1 MEPTVLWRGS
11 TDPAAPVVVLLHGR
25 GSNEREIAGLADV
38 LPIGPAYAA
47 VRGPIDL
54 GGDGYA
60 WFENRGIGRPQA
72 ASLRT
77 QLDWFWNWLDD
88 LAEGRPV
95 VVVGFSG
102 GAAFAG
108 ALALDRPGRLA
119 GVAILYGTMPFD
131 AGLSTDPDQLDGLAV
146 FHAQAIED
154 TVIPR
159 DLLERTWTYL
169 SGDAGAIAVTHRH
182 AGGHEISQSILPSLR
197 QWITVRTQS

>member
-11 TDPAAPVVVLLHGR
+11 TDPTAPVVVLLHGR

-72 ASLRT
+72 ESLRA
-77 QLDWFWNWLDD
+77 QLDWFWRWIDELADD
-88 LAEGRPV
+88 RPV

-119 GVAILYGTMPFD
+119 GVAVLYGTMPFD
-131 AGLSTDPDQLDGLAV
+131 AGLSTDADQLDGLAV
-146 FHAQAIED
+146 FHAQATDD

-159 DLLERTWTYL
+159 ELLERTWTYL

-182 AGGHEISQSILPSLR
+182 EGGHEISQSILPSLR

>member
-11 TDPAAPVVVLLHGR
+11 TDPTAPVVVLLHGR

-72 ASLRT
+72 ESLRA
-77 QLDWFWNWLDD
+77 QLDWFWRWIDELADD
-88 LAEGRPV
+88 RPV

-108 ALALDRPGRLA
+108 ALALDRPSQLA
-119 GVAILYGTMPFD
+119 GVAVLYGTMPFD
-131 AGLSTDPDQLDGLAV
+131 AGLSTDSDQLDGLAV
-146 FHAQAIED
+146 FHAQATDD

-159 DLLERTWTYL
+159 ELLERTWTYL

-182 AGGHEISQSILPSLR
+182 EGGHEISQSILPSLR